1 MTSDR
6 RHTDVLI
13 LGGGS
18 GGYAC
23 ALRASQLGMSV
34 TLIEADKVGGT
45 CLHRGCIPTK
55 ALLHVAEVAD
65 ISREAE
71 SFGVRT
77 TFAGIDVTAVQA
89 YQDSVVAR
97 LYSGLNGL
105 IAGRG
110 IGVVTGTG
118 RYVGTRTVEVD
129 GVSYTGDSVVLATG
143 SAPRAVETMPF
154 GERILSSDQALRL
167 RDVPR
172 TAVVLGGG
180 VIGVEFASIWAS
192 FGAAVTIVE
201 ALPRLVA
208 NEDEWSSKLLE
219 RAFRRR
225 GITVHTSVRVA
236 SATPTRD
243 SVAVQLADGDVV
255 DAAVLLVA
263 VGRVPNSA
271 GFADAGIALDGG
283 FVSVDERMA
292 TNHDGVYAVGDL
304 VAGPQL
310 AHRGFAHG
318 IVVAEQIAG
327 LRPVPVEDH
336 LIPRVTYARPQVA
349 SVGLTEAAARERHGE
364 VTAVTYDLA
373 GNGTSQIHRTTGG
386 VKVIRRG
393 PSRGD
398 GPIVGVHLV
407 GDRVGELIGEAQLI
421 VGWEALP
428 ADVAPFIHA
437 HPTQGEALGEAV
449 LALAGLPLHAH
460 S

>member
-97 LYSGLNGL
+97 LYGGLKGL

-118 RYVGTRTVEVD
+118 RYVGNRTVDVD

-143 SAPRAVETMPF
+143 SAPRAVETTPF

-225 GITVHTSVRVA
+225 
-236 SATPTRD
+236 
-243 SVAVQLADGDVV
+243 
-255 DAAVLLVA
+255 
-263 VGRVPNSA
+263 
-271 GFADAGIALDGG
+271 
-283 FVSVDERMA
+283 
-292 TNHDGVYAVGDL
+292 
-304 VAGPQL
+304 
-310 AHRGFAHG
+310 
-318 IVVAEQIAG
+318 
-327 LRPVPVEDH
+327 
-336 LIPRVTYARPQVA
+336 
-349 SVGLTEAAARERHGE
+349 
-364 VTAVTYDLA
+364 
-373 GNGTSQIHRTTGG
+373 
-386 VKVIRRG
+386 
-393 PSRGD
+393 
-398 GPIVGVHLV
+398 
-407 GDRVGELIGEAQLI
+407 
-421 VGWEALP
+421 
-428 ADVAPFIHA
+428 
-437 HPTQGEALGEAV
+437 
-449 LALAGLPLHAH
+449 
-460 S
+460 